1 MFNFDFG
8 DSWSSQNSQ
17 SPLLRGG
24 IAMDPLVGLFPGLGR
39 WKVKT
44 GDKLQDWVSD
54 NIAKKDPLI
63 KKDRAHGL
71 ASWSKEARGISD
83 WAREKPLDASAMV
96 VGGVLGGGAALGAWG
111 GGAAGAA
118 GGTAGGAAGAG
129 AAGGAAPSVAG
140 FMPGSAA
147 GGAAGLEGVTVLGSG
162 GGAGL
167 SSGSAAALTA
177 AGVPGAVAAQPS
189 GSGGN
194 QWTDWL
200 DRMSQMQ
207 GQGGGQQQQA
217 PIQQGRQP
225 TGARP
230 QGGMWDRMKA
240 GLGRIGENMLPIDE
254 AYGASDQ
261 QKKAMRQNALLQ
273 MGLGMMAASNNGAG
287 FGEAAAFGL
296 GNAQRSLTGALQ
308 RGYEN
313 ARENRQEQ
321 RQKEQDER
329 QLKRDE
335 VADNRWASEMNYRQE
350 QDRIQNEQS
359 QRAYD
364 RAIANDERS
373 DSWARL
379 KYTQDEGQFERAMR
393 LREQEQARQE
403 ELLAAGSV
411 PSGYR
416 RAPDGNLE
424 PIKGG
429 PADPS
434 NKTGNYQEAERT
446 AAFLGTRLADAL
458 GTLKTISAED
468 QTPGLAEKGLQA
480 MGADTA
486 ANYVR
491 GENRQKANAAQRDAL
506 DAALTL
512 ATGAAYTKEQI
523 DAMRES
529 YFPQIGDT
537 DAVKTD
543 KSKRLEML
551 IDAAKVKAGRAA
563 DQIDKVIGKGQQI
576 PAWGPDVQTLL
587 DMYDPPQQ

>member
-1 MFNFDFG
+1 MFNFNMG

-17 SPLLRGG
+17 SPLLRIGTG
-24 IAMDPLVGLFPGLGR
+24 MDPLVGLFPGLGR

-54 NIAKKDPLI
+54 NIAKNDPLI

-83 WAREKPLDASAMV
+83 WAQEKPLDSTALV
-96 VGGVLGGGAALGAWG
+96 LGGVLGGGALAGGWGAG
-111 GGAAGAA
+111 GGAASGGAAGGGAAA
-118 GGTAGGAAGAG
+118 GGTAGTAGGLGAAGTT
-129 AAGGAAPSVAG
+129 AG

-147 GGAAGLEGVTVLGSG
+147 AGMEGVTVVGAS

-177 AGVPGAVAAQPS
+177 AGVPGAVATQPAN
-189 GSGGN
+189 SGGN
-194 QWTDWL
+194 KWTDWL

-217 PIQQGRQP
+217 APIQQGQQP

-230 QGGMWDRMKA
+230 KGNMWDRVKA
-240 GLGRIGENMLPIDE
+240 GFGRIGENMFPIDQ
-254 AYGASDQ
+254 AYGASPAEQ
-261 QKKAMRQNALLQ
+261 QALRRNALMQ
-273 MGLGMMAASNNGAG
+273 MGLGMMAASSNGAS

-335 VADNRWASEMNYRQE
+335 VSDNRWASEMNYRQE
-350 QDRIQNEQS
+350 QDRIQNEQA

-364 RAIANDERS
+364 RALANDERS
-373 DSWARL
+373 ESWARL
-379 KYTQDEGQFERAMR
+379 KYEQDDNQFERQMR
-393 LREQEQARQE
+393 LREQEQKRQAD
-403 ELLAAGSV
+403 LLGAGAV

-416 RAPDGNLE
+416 RTKDGNLE

-429 PADPS
+429 PADPQ

-446 AAFLGTRLADAL
+446 AAFLGTRLADSL
-458 GTLKTISAED
+458 RTLKTISTED
-468 QTPGLAEKGLQA
+468 QTPGWGEKGLQA
-480 MGADTA
+480 MGADAA
-486 ANYVR
+486 ANLVR
-491 GENRQKANAAQRDAL
+491 GENRQRASAAQRDAL

-523 DAMRES
+523 EAMRES
-529 YFPQIGDT
+529 YFPQLFDS
-537 DAVKTD
+537 DAVKAD
-543 KSKRLEML
+543 KEKRFEML
-551 IDAAKVKAGRAA
+551 LEAAKVKAGRAA
-563 DQIDKVIGKGQQI
+563 DQIDKVLGRGGASGKWSI
-576 PAWGPDVQTLL
+576 EEVQ
-587 DMYDPPQQ
+587 

>member
-24 IAMDPLVGLFPGLGR
+24 TQMDPLVGLFPGLGK
-39 WKVKT
+39 WKIKT
-44 GDKLQDWVSD
+44 GDKLQNWVSD

-83 WAREKPLDASAMV
+83 WAQEKPLDATALV
-96 VGGVLGGGAALGAWG
+96 VGGVLGGGALAGGWGAG
-111 GGAAGAA
+111 GGAAGGGAA
-118 GGTAGGAAGAG
+118 GGTAGSTAGGLGAAGTT
-129 AAGGAAPSVAG
+129 AG

-147 GGAAGLEGVTVLGSG
+147 GGAAGLEGVTVVGSS

-167 SSGSAAALTA
+167 SAGSAAALTA
-177 AGVPGAVAAQPS
+177 AGVPGAVAAQPQ
-189 GSGGN
+189 GQGN
-194 QWTDWL
+194 QWKDWL
-200 DRMSQMQ
+200 DRMSKMQ
-207 GQGGGQQQQA
+207 SQGGGQQQQQSA
-217 PIQQGRQP
+217 SIQQGRQP
-225 TGARP
+225 NGARP
-230 QGGMWDRMKA
+230 TGTWDKIKA
-240 GLGRIGENMLPIDE
+240 GLGRVGENMFPIDQ
-254 AYGASDQ
+254 AYGASPAEQ
-261 QKKAMRQNALLQ
+261 QAMRKNALLQ
-273 MGLGMMAASNNGAG
+273 MGLGMMAASSNGAG

-296 GNAQRSLTGALQ
+296 GKAQNNLTGALQ

-335 VADNRWASEMNYRQE
+335 VSDNRWASEMGYRQE
-350 QDRIQNEQS
+350 QDRIQNEQQ

-364 RAIANDERS
+364 RAIGNDERS
-373 DSWARL
+373 ESWARL
-379 KYTQDEGQFERAMR
+379 KYEQDDNQFDRSIK
-393 LREQEQARQE
+393 LREQEQKRQE
-403 ELLAAGSV
+403 ALLGAGAV

-416 RAPDGNLE
+416 RAKDGNLE

-429 PADPS
+429 PADPQ
-434 NKTGNYQEAERT
+434 NKTGNFQEAERT

-458 GTLKTISAED
+458 GTLKTISTDD

-486 ANYVR
+486 ANWVR
-491 GENRQKANAAQRDAL
+491 GEDRQKANAAQRDAL

-543 KSKRLEML
+543 KSKRLDML
-551 IDAAKVKAGRAA
+551 IEAAKVKAGRAA
-563 DQIDKVIGKGQQI
+563 DQIDKVLGKGQQA
-576 PAWGPDVQTLL
+576 PAWGSDIQSLL
-587 DMYDPPQQ
+587 DQYDPPR